1 MSASPVQGASSGRVI
16 SSAASATSVM
26 GTDEISA
33 PSSLQDVTERT
44 GLMDV
49 ERGVEYGSRTSSLTM
64 LLPHLT
70 IVKIAAG
77 KGVPQKQTSTFEKR
91 VKYYIPSLVWIPNYN
106 ASLYVVFCELLNEP
120 LTPWFE
126 DLQAMS

>member
-1 MSASPVQGASSGRVI
+1 LSTALVR
-16 SSAASATSVM
+16 
-26 GTDEISA
+26 
-33 PSSLQDVTERT
+33 L
-44 GLMDV
+44 
-49 ERGVEYGSRTSSLTM
+49 SLTM

-77 KGVPQKQTSTFEKR
+77 TGVPQKQTSTFEKR